1 MRTTTRI
8 ILAGLFSVLVVGG
21 TTPAANAG
29 SGKTNIVWCCR

>member
-8 ILAGLFSVLVVGG
+8 ILAGLISVLAIGA
-21 TTPAANAG
+21 TAPAANAA